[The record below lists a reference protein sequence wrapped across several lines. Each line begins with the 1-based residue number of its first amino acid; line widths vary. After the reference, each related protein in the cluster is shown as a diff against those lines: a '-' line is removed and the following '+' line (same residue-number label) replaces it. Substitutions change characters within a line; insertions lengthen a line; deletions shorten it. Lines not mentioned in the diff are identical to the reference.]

1 MPHTPRSVL
10 RDNGLS
16 IAFGVLFVSAIVA
29 QSVSGYISY
38 NGDRQAAGLPALSY
52 PSFLAS
58 GTFLDGVFSN
68 WQAAILQLTVLILFG
83 TVLRQRGAAHSR
95 NADSSPAYALR
106 FNLRLQGSFPGWL
119 YCNSLSLAFIG
130 TFLLFF
136 ILHIV
141 FGNWSNNEQRL
152 LRHLSPLT
160 TADYFWSSTF
170 WFSVMQ
176 TWEAEFFAMGFY
188 LILSI
193 FLRQVN
199 SPESKSINAGND
211 STGETYR

>member
-1 MPHTPRSVL
+1 MPHTPNSVL

-16 IAFGVLFVSAIVA
+16 IAFGVLFLGAIAA
-29 QSVSGYISY
+29 QSITGLISY
-38 NGDRQAAGLPALSY
+38 NGDRAAAGLSPLSY

-68 WQAAILQLTVLILFG
+68 CQAAILQLTVLILFG

-95 NADSSPAYALR
+95 ESDGRPAYAFR
-106 FNLRLQGSFPGWL
+106 FNLRLQESFTGWL

-136 ILHIV
+136 ALHVV
-141 FGNWSNNEQRL
+141 FGSWSNNEQRL
-152 LRHLSPLT
+152 LRHLSPMT
-160 TADYFWSSTF
+160 TDEYFWSSTF

-193 FLRQVN
+193 FLRQID
-199 SPESKSINAGND
+199 SPESKTVSAGND
-211 STGETYR
+211 ATGETYH

>member
-1 MPHTPRSVL
+1 MPNTPNSIL

-16 IAFGVLFVSAIVA
+16 IAFGVLFLCALVA
-29 QSVSGYISY
+29 QSVAGFMSY
-38 NGDRQAAGLPALSY
+38 NGDREAAGLGTLPYS
-52 PSFLAS
+52 SFLAS

-68 WQAAILQLTVLILFG
+68 CQAAILQLTVLIVFG

-95 NADSSPAYALR
+95 ESDRPPAYELH
-106 FNLRLQGSFPGWL
+106 FNLRRQESFSGWL

-136 ILHIV
+136 ALHVV
-141 FGNWSNNEQRL
+141 FGSWSNNEQRL
-152 LRHLSPLT
+152 LRHLSEMT
-160 TADYFWSSTF
+160 TSEYFWSSAF

-193 FLRQVN
+193 FLRQAN
-199 SPESKSINAGND
+199 SPESKPVGAGND
-211 STGETYR
+211 VTGKTYH